1 MVALRV
7 VLSLGVVFGLLW
19 YLQRRLVTG
28 GRAKVSANLVTVVG
42 RANVG
47 QKASVV
53 VVDVDGQRLVLG
65 VTEHAVSVLHG
76 STVSIDDASQT
87 DAATSAAET
96 ASLPAHTPFPA
107 PIEASGTVFARSLH
121 SATDQTIST
130 MAAPDST
137 LALTTPLEFRPR
149 RKTAGKTSQ
158 STQAAPASR
167 LAGSILSPATWT
179 QTAAAI
185 RNGR

>member
-1 MVALRV
+1 VDTVIVALRV

-19 YLQRRLVTG
+19 YLQRRLVKG
-28 GRAKVSANLVTVVG
+28 GRAKVAANLVTVVG

-76 STVSIDDASQT
+76 STGPIDDSIQT
-87 DAATSAAET
+87 DAVATAPVPVPVNDTALASA
-96 ASLPAHTPFPA
+96 
-107 PIEASGTVFARSLH
+107 TVFARSLD
-121 SATDQTIST
+121 SAASNS
-130 MAAPDST
+130 ALAPT
-137 LALTTPLEFRPR
+137 LEFRPR
-149 RKTAGKTSQ
+149 RKGTTAPK
-158 STQAAPASR
+158 AAPTSR
-167 LAGSILSPATWT
+167 LAGSVLSPATWT
-179 QTAAAI
+179 QTAAAL

>member
-1 MVALRV
+1 MDTLIVALRV

-19 YLQRRLVTG
+19 YLQRRLVKG
-28 GRAKVSANLVTVVG
+28 GRTKLSANLVTVVG

-53 VVDVDGQRLVLG
+53 VVDVDGRRLVLG

-76 STVSIDDASQT
+76 ANAPSDSET
-87 DAATSAAET
+87 DAAATLTET
-96 ASLPAHTPFPA
+96 AAVPAQSPA
-107 PIEASGTVFARSLH
+107 EASATVFARTLDSAASDDSL
-121 SATDQTIST
+121 
-130 MAAPDST
+130 APT
-137 LALTTPLEFRPR
+137 LEFRPR
-149 RKTAGKTSQ
+149 RKG
-158 STQAAPASR
+158 APAPKTAPSSR

-179 QTAAAI
+179 QTAAAL

>member
-1 MVALRV
+1 MDTVIVALRV

-19 YLQRRLVTG
+19 YLQRRLIKG
-28 GRAKVSANLVTVVG
+28 GRAKLSANLVTVVG

-53 VVDVDGQRLVLG
+53 VVNVDGQRLILG

-76 STVSIDDASQT
+76 SPVPIDDAGET
-87 DAATSAAET
+87 DESASLTET
-96 ASLPAHTPFPA
+96 ATVPAQSPA
-107 PIEASGTVFARSLH
+107 EASATVFARSLD
-121 SATDQTIST
+121 SA
-130 MAAPDST
+130 AADST
-137 LALTTPLEFRPR
+137 LAPTLAFRPR
-149 RKTAGKTSQ
+149 RKGTTTPKT
-158 STQAAPASR
+158 APASR

-179 QTAAAI
+179 QTAAAL

>member
-1 MVALRV
+1 MDTLIVALRV

-19 YLQRRLVTG
+19 YLQRRLVKG
-28 GRAKVSANLVTVVG
+28 GRAKLSANLVTVVG

-53 VVDVDGQRLVLG
+53 VVDVDGQRLILG

-76 STVSIDDASQT
+76 SPASIDDAGEADAVATLT
-87 DAATSAAET
+87 DTTTVPAQSSAQASAA
-96 ASLPAHTPFPA
+96 
-107 PIEASGTVFARSLH
+107 IFARSLD
-121 SATDQTIST
+121 SAASD
-130 MAAPDST
+130 DT
-137 LALTTPLEFRPR
+137 LAPTLAFRPR
-149 RKTAGKTSQ
+149 RKGTPAPKT
-158 STQAAPASR
+158 TPPSR

-179 QTAAAI
+179 QTAAAL